1 MFKLTNFL
9 VEDFVKCQFVSLL
22 QILLHDAA
30 NTANMRE
37 RGGWGGLQRE
47 REKRIGLMHTIVMRS
62 LRWIQHETKLRGD
75 VSLLPRLLFVIL
87 ALVWASPRHLSPK
100 QSRCREGKAHGRLQG
115 SQERNTLPW
124 EQVIMRVRLG
134 RINQLAHP
142 TQAY

>member
-1 MFKLTNFL
+1 MFKLTDFL

-22 QILLHDAA
+22 QILLHHAA
-30 NTANMRE
+30 NTVNTR
-37 RGGWGGLQRE
+37 GWGDGGGGGE
-47 REKRIGLMHTIVMRS
+47 RIGLIHTIVIRS
-62 LRWIQHETKLRGD
+62 LRRIRHKAKLRGY
-75 VSLLPRLLFVIL
+75 VSLLPRLPFVIL

-100 QSRCREGKAHGRLQG
+100 QSSCREGEARGRLQG
-115 SQERNTLPW
+115 SRERNTLPW